1 MRGNNPNRSLALYNT
16 MAAEANAKVLDA
28 KQQATPA
35 SHGEQTAAKGPVRL
49 PVTYTA
55 LELQLA
61 SEKSVI

>member
-1 MRGNNPNRSLALYNT
+1 

-61 SEKSVI
+61 SDKSVI